1 MSTKKMRR
9 AGGCAVGWDVPG
21 QGALVVPGSPRL
33 KDGPP
38 LSRLLLPNPSILS
51 RAHPL
56 DCLDVR
62 AGLVE
67 PGGHAVLRFMWWEPT
82 RSTGRRASPRA
93 GASYPFARHQQIGRA
108 LDRSTLDAQRSTL
121 NGRRSTLNGRRS
133 TLNGRRSTV
142 DAQRSTV
149 DARRSTVDARCTTK
163 AVVGRCELGVSR

>member
-38 LSRLLLPNPSILS
+38 LSRLLLPNPGILS
-51 RAHPL
+51 RVHPL

-82 RSTGRRASPRA
+82 RSTGRRASRRT
-93 GASYPFARHQQIGRA
+93 GASHPFARHQQIGRA

-121 NGRRSTLNGRRS
+121 DVQRKRLLDVVSWAFRVERSRQTSNSQLS
-133 TLNGRRSTV
+133 TPRPYPHICPTPWRIV
-142 DAQRSTV
+142 A
-149 DARRSTVDARCTTK
+149 A
-163 AVVGRCELGVSR
+163 